1 MRDSHLGKK
10 GSAVSRGQ
18 EIFMLNFEFKL
29 LIIKCLY

>member
-18 EIFMLNFEFKL
+18 EIPILNFVFKY
-29 LIIKCLY
+29 LIFK

>member
-18 EIFMLNFEFKL
+18 EIPILNLVFKY
-29 LIIKCLY
+29 LIFK